1 VEPAGIEPATSCLQR
16 GDSRFQLWVRFRY
29 SPQIQ
34 AFQHGARC
42 LPRHITRGAARSAS
56 RIKSSA
62 TVPSTLCLRR
72 FAPGFI
78 SHLDLQWADP
88 RIARFLEKL
97 ASFSRL
103 ILFERRGTGL
113 SDPVAAPAPL
123 EDRMDDV
130 RAVMDAAG
138 SERAALLGLSEG
150 GPMSVLFAATYPER
164 THALILCG
172 TLPTGTLDPDENPAG
187 RRWVG
192 AFQSARAAAEH
203 WGEGQTLALMAPNA
217 DSERDRIGRG
227 IFERSAASPQM
238 AQTLLAM
245 AVDTEV
251 RDLLPSIRV
260 PTLVLHRLE
269 EFIPIECARYMA
281 ERIPG
286 ARLVVLPGADH
297 IPFYGDAV
305 GYAEEIEEFLTGARQ
320 APVSDRV
327 LTTMM
332 FTDIVG
338 STEVASGLGDA
349 RWRELVGRHDD
360 LIRAEL
366 ERHRGRE
373 VKTMGDGFLATFDGP
388 ARGIRCARAIA
399 DQVRSLGIELRAGLH
414 TGECE
419 LIGDDIGGMAVNI
432 GARIGA
438 LAAANEVLVSSTVN
452 DLIVGSGI
460 SFSDHG
466 VRELKSVPG
475 EWHLFAVSQV
485 EAPPS
490 GRLVPDTRERRDSF
504 TSS

>member
-1 VEPAGIEPATSCLQR
+1 M
-16 GDSRFQLWVRFRY
+16 
-29 SPQIQ
+29 SPQTHY
-34 AFQHGARC
+34 A
-42 LPRHITRGAARSAS
+42 
-56 RIKSSA
+56 KSGDVNIA
-62 TVPSTLCLRR
+62 YQVVGDGPLDLV
-72 FAPGFI
+72 FVPGFI

-103 ILFERRGTGL
+103 IMFDKRGTGL

-138 SERAALLGLSEG
+138 SERAALFGLSEG
-150 GPMSVLFAATYPER
+150 GAMSVLFAATYPER
-164 THALILCG
+164 TRALVLCG
-172 TLPTGTLDPDENPAG
+172 AFPNGTLDPGDNPG
-187 RRWVG
+187 GQRWVDG
-192 AFQSARAAAEH
+192 VQRVRSATEH
-203 WGEGQTLALMAPNA
+203 WGEGRTLAYMAPSA

-238 AQTLLAM
+238 AQTLIDMVLET
-245 AVDTEV
+245 DV
-251 RDLLPSIRV
+251 RELLPTLRV
-260 PTLVLHRLE
+260 PTLVLHRAE
-269 EFIPIECARYMA
+269 EFVPVECARYMA

-286 ARLVVLPGADH
+286 ARLVVLPGMDH
-297 IPFYGDAV
+297 IPFYGDAD

-320 APVSDRV
+320 APISDRI
-327 LTTMM
+327 LTTVM

-338 STEVASGLGDA
+338 STERAAALGDA
-349 RWRELVGRHDD
+349 RWRELLSRHDE
-360 LIRAEL
+360 LMRAEL

-388 ARGIRCARAIA
+388 ARGIRCARAVS
-399 DQVRSLGIELRAGLH
+399 DRVRSLDMALRAGLH

-438 LAAANEVLVSSTVN
+438 LAGADEVVVSSTVK
-452 DLIVGSGI
+452 DLVVGSGI
-460 SFSDHG
+460 SFSDRG
-466 VRELKSVPG
+466 TRELKGVPG
-475 EWHLFAVSQV
+475 EWRLFAVDQV
-485 EAPPS
+485 EAPAS
-490 GRLVPDTRERRDSF
+490 NRLVPDTRERLSF